1 MTDTANASKAPIH
14 DGTLFLGIDLGG
26 TNVQIGVVTASG
38 KVLSRAKRKTI
49 AEEGRDAVLD
59 RIVDG
64 IEEACAE
71 AKVELADIRAVGMGA
86 PGPVDPNT
94 GVVLEAVNLGWLN
107 EPIAKMLGKRL
118 GLPLYL
124 DNDVNVA
131 VYGEWKMGAAKGA
144 TNMMGA
150 WIGTGVGGG
159 FILNNALYY
168 GSFLTAGEV
177 GHMLVSPDNPPGV
190 RSVEHNCSRTA
201 MCNRVRQLIEAG
213 RESIVPELVDGKL
226 HKIKSKTIAEAFRR
240 EDALVTAVVRDAA
253 DRLGVV
259 LGGIV
264 TLLSIEKIVLGG
276 GLTEAAGEPWVAM
289 VRDSVRRVAFPA
301 VCKEVSVVASELE
314 DNAGVIG
321 AALIAAERDA

>member
-1 MTDTANASKAPIH
+1 MTDTANASNDPSH
-14 DGTLFLGIDLGG
+14 DSTLYLGIDLGG
-26 TNVQIGVVTASG
+26 TNVQIGVVTGAG
-38 KVLSRAKRKTI
+38 EVLSRAKRKTI

-64 IEEACAE
+64 IEEACAA
-71 AKVELADIRAVGMGA
+71 AKVEIKDIRAVGMGA
-86 PGPVDPNT
+86 PGPVDPNK
-94 GVVLEAVNLGWLN
+94 GIVLEAVNLGWLN
-107 EPIAKMLGKRL
+107 EPIAEILGERL

-131 VYGEWKMGAAKGA
+131 VYGEWRMGAAVGA

-159 FILNNALYY
+159 FILNSALYY

-177 GHMLVSPDNPPGV
+177 GHMLMSPDNPPGV

-213 RESIVPELVDGKL
+213 RESIVPELVEGKM

-240 EDALVTAVVRDAA
+240 EDPLVSAVVSDAG
-253 DRLGVV
+253 DRLGIV

-264 TLLSIEKIVLGG
+264 TLLSIDKIVLGG
-276 GLTEAAGEPWVAM
+276 GLTEAIGEPWVKL

-301 VCKEVSVVASELE
+301 VCKEVSVVASVLE

-321 AALIAAERDA
+321 AALIAAERNG

>member
-1 MTDTANASKAPIH
+1 MTNPKHPINDDTA
-14 DGTLFLGIDLGG
+14 LLGIDLGG
-26 TNVQIGVVTASG
+26 TNIQFGVVTGGG

-49 AEEGRDAVLD
+49 ADEGRDAVLG

-64 IEEACAE
+64 IDEACAQ
-71 AKVELADIRAVGMGA
+71 AGVSLSQIRAVGMGA
-86 PGPVDPNT
+86 PGPVDPNS

-107 EPIAKMLGKRL
+107 EPIAKILSDKL

-131 VYGEWKMGAAKGA
+131 VFGEWKMGAARGA
-144 TNMMGA
+144 TNMMGV

-159 FILNNALYY
+159 FILNNALFY

-177 GHMLVSPDNPPGV
+177 GHMMLSPENPPGV

-201 MCNRVRQLIEAG
+201 MCSRVRQLIEAG
-213 RESIVPELVDGKL
+213 RPSIVPELVDGKL
-226 HKIKSKTIAEAFRR
+226 NKIKSKVIAEAFRQGD
-240 EDALVTAVVRDAA
+240 ELVTAVVRDAGE
-253 DRLGVV
+253 RLGVV

-264 TLLSIEKIVLGG
+264 TLLSIDKIVLGG
-276 GLTEAAGEPWVAM
+276 GLTEAVGEPWVDM
-289 VRDSVRRVAFPA
+289 VSESVRRVAFPA

-321 AALIAAERDA
+321 AALIAAERDS

>member
-1 MTDTANASKAPIH
+1 MTNPKNPINGDT
-14 DGTLFLGIDLGG
+14 LLLGIDLGG
-26 TNVQIGVVTASG
+26 TNIQFGVVAGSG

-49 AEEGRDAVLD
+49 ADEGRDAVLG

-64 IEEACAE
+64 IDEACAQ
-71 AKVELADIRAVGMGA
+71 AGVSLSQIRAVGMGA
-86 PGPVDPNT
+86 PGPVDPNS

-107 EPIAKMLGKRL
+107 EPIAKILSDKL

-131 VYGEWKMGAAKGA
+131 VFGEWKMGAAKGS
-144 TNMMGA
+144 TNMMGV

-159 FILNNALYY
+159 FILNNALFY

-177 GHMLVSPDNPPGV
+177 GHMMLSPENPPGV

-201 MCNRVRQLIEAG
+201 MCSRVRQLIEAG
-213 RESIVPELVDGKL
+213 RPSIVPELVDGKL
-226 HKIKSKTIAEAFRR
+226 NKIKSKVIAEAFRQGD
-240 EDALVTAVVRDAA
+240 ELVTAVVRDAGE
-253 DRLGVV
+253 RLGVV

-264 TLLSIEKIVLGG
+264 TLLSIDKIVLGG
-276 GLTEAAGEPWVAM
+276 GLTEAVGEPWVEM
-289 VRDSVRRVAFPA
+289 VGESVRRVAFPA